1 MPRDLAPTKIGKA
14 RYADVLPRSG
24 PRARMLQLLL
34 REAGA
39 MLGNGEMPTVAEV
52 AARAGVSRAT
62 AYRYFPSRS
71 KLISAVVEDSL
82 GPVRKLA
89 STIPDGRQRIRE
101 LFIQTFPRFKEYEP
115 QLRAALQL
123 SLEHAAL
130 GRAGKL
136 MEEPYRRGHR
146 MKILAHAASPLK
158 PMLGQRRFAR
168 LVRALS
174 VIYGIEAYVVLR
186 DIWGCSA
193 REIDKIGR
201 WIADALVDASLREA
215 AAGANGNKR
224 RLGKTKTDL
233 IQIRAPATS
242 AADARPR
249 RARATGHR
257 APGC

>member
-1 MPRDLAPTKIGKA
+1 MPRDSGPIKA
-14 RYADVLPRSG
+14 RKPAFTEFLPRSG
-24 PRARMLQLLL
+24 PKARTLRLLL

-39 MLGNGEMPTVAEV
+39 MLGDGDMPTIAEV

-71 KLISAVVEDSL
+71 KLISAVVENSL
-82 GPVRKLA
+82 GPVRSLA
-89 STIPDGRQRIRE
+89 STIPDGRERIRE
-101 LFIQTFPRFKEYEP
+101 LFIRTFPRFKEFEP

-146 MKILAHAASPLK
+146 MKILSHAASPLK
-158 PMLGQRRFAR
+158 PKLGKTRFAR

-193 REIDKIGR
+193 KEIEGIAR
-201 WIADALVDASLREA
+201 WIADALVDTALRDATE
-215 AAGANGNKR
+215 GANGRKR
-224 RLGKTKTDL
+224 RLGKD
-233 IQIRAPATS
+233 R
-242 AADARPR
+242 DR
-249 RARATGHR
+249 R
-257 APGC
+257 